1 MIDTVKPIAADQTVL
16 EGLKGV
22 ALFMFKNFLFS
33 LNLCLYVQVLF
44 WFSF

>member
-22 ALFMFKNFLFS
+22 ALFMFHIPE
-33 LNLCLYVQVLF
+33 CL
-44 WFSF
+44 

>member
-22 ALFMFKNFLFS
+22 TLFMFKKLQDYNKS
-33 LNLCLYVQVLF
+33 
-44 WFSF
+44 